1 MWIAMRRGSGSLLTS
16 ADPSPLSP
24 ASGFAMQFTASFD
37 QRSPQRFVVT
47 CAGAT
52 SLRMR
57 ASSRARGVSWPSSS
71 PILKP
76 IFPVSVRVAWPGS
89 YIPAPI
95 VITQPSVRPR
105 PAIAA
110 TRSSLIPFWKSTTTP
125 SGLTCRTARA
135 VAHSVSYAFTAT
147 YTASPEPVIRAL
159 RERVEH
165 GVFGYGYNQERS
177 PLHDLFA
184 DRLQKLYGW
193 RVEPDAVV
201 LIPGVIPGFNV
212 ACRALTSPGDG
223 VLLKLPL
230 YPPLLRVPGNVG
242 ITMDAADL
250 ARSASGRYEV
260 DFEALER
267 AATPRTRVFLLCNP
281 HNPVGRVWR
290 REELQR
296 MAQLCLSRGIAIV
309 ADEIHGDLVFSGH
322 RHVPIA
328 SLDPEIA
335 QRTITLMAP
344 SKTWNL
350 AGLKFGLAVI
360 PNAALRERFAAARVD
375 MVYGVNVLGYTAALA
390 AYRDGGPWLDE
401 LLRYLEAN
409 RDFLVDSVKRHLPGV
424 AVAPPDA
431 TYLAWLDCR
440 DAAIP
445 RADPFIFFRE
455 KARVALNDGTSFG
468 RGGQGFVRLNFGC
481 PRALLAEGL
490 DRMRAALAAL
500 R

>member
-1 MWIAMRRGSGSLLTS
+1 MAYDFDRVIERRHTESSKWRKYGEDVVPLWV
-16 ADPSPLSP
+16 ADMD
-24 ASGFAMQFTASFD
+24 F
-37 QRSPQRFVVT
+37 
-47 CAGAT
+47 
-52 SLRMR
+52 
-57 ASSRARGVSWPSSS
+57 
-71 PILKP
+71 
-76 IFPVSVRVAWPGS
+76 
-89 YIPAPI
+89 
-95 VITQPSVRPR
+95 
-105 PAIAA
+105 
-110 TRSSLIPFWKSTTTP
+110 
-125 SGLTCRTARA
+125 
-135 VAHSVSYAFTAT
+135 
-147 YTASPEPVIRAL
+147 ASPEPVIRAL

-230 YPPLLRVPGNVG
+230 YPPLLRVPGHVG

-250 ARSASGRYEV
+250 ARSTSGRYELN
-260 DFEALER
+260 FEALER
-267 AATPRTRVFLLCNP
+267 AATRRTRVFLLCNP

-309 ADEIHGDLVFSGH
+309 ADEVHGDLVFSGQH
-322 RHVPIA
+322 HVPIA

-375 MVYGVNVLGYTAALA
+375 MVYGVNILGYTAALA
-390 AYRDGGPWLDE
+390 AYRDGGPWLEE
-401 LLRYLEAN
+401 LLHYLEAN
-409 RDFLVDSVKRHLPGV
+409 RDFLVDFVKRHLPGV
-424 AVAPPDA
+424 AVAPPEA
-431 TYLAWLDCR
+431 TCLAWLDCR
-440 DAAIP
+440 EAAIP
-445 RADPFIFFRE
+445 GADPFAFFLE
-455 KARVALNDGTSFG
+455 KARVALNDGQSFG
-468 RGGQGFVRLNFGC
+468 RGGQELLEPRPAVAIRGERRRVAQDVHAEHHVHPRRGEALAERGVRDHGEPELETGEVPGLARRHERDRPLGNLGIERGDRDVAVTREHEVTVDLVRDDRD
-481 PRALLAEGL
+481 PAREAELSYALELLATP
-490 DRMRAALAAL
+490 DAP
-500 R
+500 